1 MSTDILKP
9 LVVLD
14 LETTG
19 LSTKTHRILQFGAFK
34 TWRRT
39 DELAV
44 ETFEATLE
52 MLIDPQRACDPDA
65 FAVHGI
71 GPEQLVG
78 KPTFG
83 QVADRILDF
92 VSGCDLGGYN
102 VVHFDL
108 PMLQAELERCGKARI
123 NLDSVLVLDAYRIFK
138 KQESK
143 ERHRRIDATRFYL
156 GGAPI
161 EPHAALADARE
172 ALIILRAQAARYK
185 VSSREGLMRLGG

>member
-52 MLIDPQRACDPDA
+52 MLIDPQRACDPGA

-185 VSSREGLMRLGG
+185 VLSREGLMRLGG